1 MRIKENSKKKGSKRG
16 RLGGKK
22 EVRGETSRGKRF
34 RQKKLD
40 QKKSQEFRE
49 GDWSG
54 RAKQRVNCKNRGLDT
69 YNIYVEQAF
78 DEEERTGHNLC
89 P

>member
-1 MRIKENSKKKGSKRG
+1 VRIKENSKKKGSKRG
-16 RLGGKK
+16 RLG
-22 EVRGETSRGKRF
+22 GKRF

-69 YNIYVEQAF
+69 YTIYVEQAF